1 MANNLESRL
10 ATLEQTHRR
19 ARPMLV
25 IALRPEQEGKP
36 TPEQAAQITK
46 GEKQGREVKLINYR
60 IV

>member
-1 MANNLESRL
+1 MATIKDRIT
-10 ATLEQTHRR
+10 ALEQTQRK

-36 TPEQAAQITK
+36 TPEQAGQIAMA
-46 GEKQGREVKLINYR
+46 EKLGREVKLINYR